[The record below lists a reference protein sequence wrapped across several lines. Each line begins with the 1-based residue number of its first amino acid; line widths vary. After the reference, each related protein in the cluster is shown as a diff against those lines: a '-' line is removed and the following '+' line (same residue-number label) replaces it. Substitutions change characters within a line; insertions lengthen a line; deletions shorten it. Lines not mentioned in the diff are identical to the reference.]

1 MARLEF
7 YGEHCK
13 SGVPVEDRRAFMASA
28 LARGY
33 PVVEKLESNW
43 RPLAI
48 VGGGPSVS
56 KDIERL
62 RNWKAQHPYAE
73 IWCVNAALDWLLERG
88 VEIDGYAACDSHP
101 LIGKYLANA
110 PDGPT
115 YYLSST
121 CHPEA
126 FDAVAGKNVIVWHAG
141 VNDLEYPKGH
151 GVVGGGPTIMTR
163 APMLAYCLG
172 YRDVHLFGADS
183 SYSGG
188 CSHAYPGMPV
198 PKKLINVRLD
208 GVIYVTEAELL
219 HQAAYFQAIQEFYQT
234 RGARFA
240 VHGEGLGPAMLKA
253 TMHDPDELVARAE
266 RAA

>member
-1 MARLEF
+1 
-7 YGEHCK
+7 
-13 SGVPVEDRRAFMASA
+13 MASA

-33 PVVEKLESNW
+33 PLVTKCESNW

-48 VGGGPSVS
+48 VGGGPSVAH
-56 KDIERL
+56 DVDRL

-73 IWCVNAALDWLLERG
+73 VWCVNAALDWLIERG
-88 VEIDGYAACDSHP
+88 VHVDGFVACDSHP

-126 FDAVAGKNVIVWHAG
+126 FDAVKGKDVVVWHAG

-183 SYSGG
+183 SYGG
-188 CSHAYPGMPV
+188 DSSHVYPGMHV
-198 PKKLINVRLD
+198 PQKLFNVRLD
-208 GVIYVTEAELL
+208 GVVYVTEAELL
-219 HQAAYFQAIQEFYQT
+219 HQAAYFQAIQDWFVT
-234 RGARFA
+234 RGAHFA
-240 VHGEGLGPAMLKA
+240 VHGTGLGPALLNAKMHNPDDLLKLA
-253 TMHDPDELVARAE
+253 S
-266 RAA
+266 